1 MTSDKWY
8 LSRAFVT
15 KHLSLV
21 TIFYICFMSK
31 IIVTTDFTSVSEVA
45 IRYASE
51 LSKHTKSEVNLLHIV
66 AKESERAEA
75 ESKMQAQAAK
85 MNMEGT
91 AAITAVGNIFE
102 DIPETA
108 EREKAEL
115 IVMGTHGL
123 RGMQFIVGSNAL
135 RVVSEGNVPFIIVQ
149 EENKRSA
156 NIKKILAPLDLH
168 QETKQKLKVV
178 VDVAKKF
185 GAEVHLVSPKESDE
199 YLHNKLARNV
209 AYAEGYLA
217 ENNIKY
223 KTAVT
228 DSGTSGFVKDLL
240 KYANYADIDLI
251 CILNTAEDRL
261 VHAFG
266 VDSEQKIITN
276 EAGIPVMILNP
287 AATYKDSASVFA
299 Q

>member
-1 MTSDKWY
+1 M
-8 LSRAFVT
+8 V
-15 KHLSLV
+15 SLASISHPSLA
-21 TIFYICFMSK
+21 TILYICSMSK
-31 IIVTTDFTSVSEVA
+31 IIVPTDFTSVSEVA
-45 IRYASE
+45 IRYAVE
-51 LSKHTKSEVNLLHIV
+51 LAGHTKSEVHLLHIV
-66 AKESERAEA
+66 DKENERAGA
-75 ESKMQAQAAK
+75 DNQMKDQASRLGASIA
-85 MNMEGT
+85 GT
-91 AAITAVGNIFE
+91 VTAVGNIFE
-102 DIPETA
+102 DIPDAA

-149 EENKRSA
+149 NETKRSA
-156 NIKKILAPLDLH
+156 NIQKILAPLDLH
-168 QETKQKLKVV
+168 QETKQKLKIVA
-178 VDVAKKF
+178 DVAQKF

-209 AYAEGYLA
+209 AYSEGYL
-217 ENNIKY
+217 EERNIKY
-223 KTAVT
+223 KTAIT
-228 DSGTSGFVKDLL
+228 DAGSGGFVKDLL

-266 VDSEQKIITN
+266 IDSEQKIITN

>member
-1 MTSDKWY
+1 
-8 LSRAFVT
+8 
-15 KHLSLV
+15 
-21 TIFYICFMSK
+21 MSK
-31 IIVTTDFTSVSEVA
+31 IIVPTDFTSVSEVA

-51 LSKHTKSEVNLLHIV
+51 LSNHTKSTVHLLHIV
-66 AKESERAEA
+66 GKENERAGA
-75 ESKMQAQAAK
+75 EAK
-85 MNMEGT
+85 MKDQAHKLGIGSVGT
-91 AAITAVGNIFE
+91 VTAVGNIFE
-102 DIPETA
+102 DIPDTA
-108 EREKAEL
+108 ERENAEL

-149 EENKRSA
+149 EETKRSA
-156 NIKKILAPLDLH
+156 NIQKILAPLDLH
-168 QETKQKLKVV
+168 QETKQKLQIVA
-178 VDVAKKF
+178 DVAVKF

-199 YLHNKLARNV
+199 YLHNKLSRNV
-209 AYAEGYLA
+209 AYAEGYL
-217 ENNIKY
+217 EERKIKY

-228 DSGTSGFVKDLL
+228 EAGSGGFVKDLL
-240 KYANYADIDLI
+240 KYANYAEIDLI

-266 VDSEQKIITN
+266 IDSEQKIITN

-287 AATYKDSASVFA
+287 TATYKDSASVFA

>member
-1 MTSDKWY
+1 MRLRTHRTSPFA
-8 LSRAFVT
+8 LRP
-15 KHLSLV
+15 
-21 TIFYICFMSK
+21 YICVMSK
-31 IIVTTDFTSVSEVA
+31 IIVPTDFTSVSEVA
-45 IRYASE
+45 IRYACE
-51 LSKHTKSEVNLLHIV
+51 LSKFTKSEVNLLHIV
-66 AKESERAEA
+66 TKENERADA
-75 ESKMQAQAAK
+75 ELKMQAQASK
-85 MNMEGT
+85 LGVGQVGSV
-91 AAITAVGNIFE
+91 TAVGNIFE
-102 DIPETA
+102 DIPDTA
-108 EREKAEL
+108 ERENAEL

-123 RGMQFIVGSNAL
+123 KGMQFIVGSNAL

-149 EENKRSA
+149 EETKRSA
-156 NIKKILAPLDLH
+156 NIRKILAPLDLH
-168 QETKQKLKVV
+168 QETKQKLKI
-178 VDVAKKF
+178 VADIAQKF

-209 AYAEGYLA
+209 AYAEGYLE

-228 DSGTSGFVKDLL
+228 DAGSGGFVKDLL

-276 EAGIPVMILNP
+276 ESGIPVMILNP

>member
-1 MTSDKWY
+1 MKPRHSHFAH
-8 LSRAFVT
+8 RP
-15 KHLSLV
+15 
-21 TIFYICFMSK
+21 YICSMSK
-31 IIVTTDFTSVSEVA
+31 IIVPTDFTSVSEVA

-51 LSKHTKSEVNLLHIV
+51 LAKHTKSEVHLLHIV
-66 AKESERAEA
+66 AKENERANA
-75 ESKMQAQAAK
+75 ESQMKEQAQKLGANGA
-85 MNMEGT
+85 GVI
-91 AAITAVGNIFE
+91 AAVGNIFD
-102 DIPETA
+102 DIPDTA
-108 EREKAEL
+108 ERENAEL

-149 EENKRSA
+149 DETKRSA
-156 NIKKILAPLDLH
+156 NIRKILAPLDLH
-168 QETKQKLKVV
+168 QETKQKLKIVA
-178 VDVAKKF
+178 DVAQKF

-199 YLHNKLARNV
+199 YLHNKLTRNV
-209 AYAEGYLA
+209 AYAEGYL
-217 ENNIKY
+217 EERKIQY
-223 KTAVT
+223 KTTVT
-228 DSGTSGFVKDLL
+228 DASSSGFVKDLL
-240 KYANYADIDLI
+240 KYSNYADIDLI

-276 EAGIPVMILNP
+276 ESGIPVMILNP

>member
-1 MTSDKWY
+1 
-8 LSRAFVT
+8 
-15 KHLSLV
+15 
-21 TIFYICFMSK
+21 MSK
-31 IIVTTDFTSVSEVA
+31 IIVPTDFTSVSEVA

-51 LSKHTKSEVNLLHIV
+51 LSNHTKSTVHLLHIV
-66 AKESERAEA
+66 DKENERAGA
-75 ESKMQAQAAK
+75 EAK
-85 MNMEGT
+85 MKDQANKLGFGSVGT
-91 AAITAVGNIFE
+91 VTAVGNIFE
-102 DIPETA
+102 DIPDTA
-108 EREKAEL
+108 ERENAEL

-149 EENKRSA
+149 EETKRSA
-156 NIKKILAPLDLH
+156 NIHKILAPLDLH
-168 QETKQKLKVV
+168 QETKQKLKIVA
-178 VDVAKKF
+178 DVAEKF

-209 AYAEGYLA
+209 AYAEGYM
-217 ENNIKY
+217 EERNIKY

-228 DSGTSGFVKDLL
+228 EASSGGFVKDLI

-266 VDSEQKIITN
+266 IDSEQKIITN